1 MYNVAILFF
10 NYFIVFLFS
19 SWNINN
25 LSFQFSLDSSN
36 MTLNDIFVEIPIKV
50 VNSSLTAAYL
60 WDIETDQSLREI
72 SLNGLDLSGSHFL
85 EKNLDV
91 AIEYLDELSGE
102 QSKFH
107 NYQRLLHK
115 QQAQLQKRVW
125 KYETFYKIIFYTNII
140 IFLLEI

>member
-140 IFLLEI
+140 IFF